1 LILAALTGISLA
13 VGPARA
19 TLIAPAAKALDVSNT
34 GTAGIVV
41 GVENAR
47 TPWLQIRP
55 RRLVLAPGSHRRLTV
70 RARTDTRAGPG
81 DHELMLMLVARPLQH
96 ARITVRLRVG
106 VRLRVRMPGRLE
118 RHIVVRG
125 VRARKTGHGRVLLVA
140 LANAGNVTEPLR
152 GRLTVTLLRHGR
164 LLSRLR
170 YSGSREVFPGARAVV
185 SLPYRGGVRGAVD
198 AVVRAGRVQRRYR
211 LRL

>member
-1 LILAALTGISLA
+1 LILAALTGIALA

-41 GVENAR
+41 GVEKAPP
-47 TPWLQIRP
+47 PWLQIRP
-55 RRLVLAPGSHRRLTV
+55 RRLVLAPGSHRRLTI
-70 RARTDTRAGPG
+70 RARADARARPG
-81 DHELMLMLVARPLQH
+81 DHELLLSLLARPLRRE
-96 ARITVRLRVG
+96 RITVRMRVA

-118 RHIVVRG
+118 RRIVVRG
-125 VRARKTGHGRVLLVA
+125 IHARKTGRGRRLLVA
-140 LANAGNVTEPLR
+140 LVNAGNVTEPLR
-152 GRLTVTLLRHGR
+152 GRVTVTLLRRGR

-170 YSGSREVFPGARAVV
+170 YSGSRELFPGARAVV
-185 SLPYRGGVRGAVD
+185 ALPYRGRERGSVD
-198 AVVRAGRVQRRYR
+198 AVVRTGTVERRYR